1 MNIDLFD
8 FELPESLI
16 AQHPVEPRDHC
27 RLMVLDRAARS
38 ITHRHFHEM
47 PQLLRSQ
54 DLLVRNDTRVIPARV
69 VGLRDSTGGRWEAL
83 FLEELPEGAWHVLA
97 HSGGKPKPG
106 EAVTVGQGLK
116 LRLIEKL
123 EDGSW
128 RIAPEPPDFG
138 KPARELLEKH
148 GHIPLPPYIRDGRDT
163 PEDRQWY
170 QTVFA
175 RDAGS
180 VAAPT
185 AGLHFTE
192 DLIDKLVAS
201 DVGFAD
207 VTLHVGIGTFRPIKV
222 ENIEDHVLH
231 AEWASLSEKTAQAVR
246 SARESGGR
254 IIAVGTTS
262 ARTLETASRSGTIEP
277 FEGPTGLYIR
287 PGFEFQAIDGLI
299 TNFHLPKSSL
309 IVLVAA
315 LAGREFVMEAY
326 HEAVRLGYRF
336 YSYGD
341 AMLII

>member
-8 FELPESLI
+8 FELPETLI
-16 AQHPVEPRDHC
+16 AQQPVEPRDHC
-27 RLMVLDRAARS
+27 RLMVLDRSART
-38 ITHRHFHEM
+38 ITHRWFHEL
-47 PQLLRSQ
+47 PQILRGN

-69 VGLRDSTGGRWEAL
+69 VGVRDSTGGKWEAL
-83 FLEELPEGAWHVLA
+83 FLEELPNGDWHVLA
-97 HSGGKPKPG
+97 HCGGKPRPG
-106 EAVTVGQGLK
+106 EKVTIGQGAK
-116 LRLIEKL
+116 LQLIDKL

-128 RIAPEPPDFG
+128 RIAPEPPDSG
-138 KPARELLEKH
+138 KSARDILEVH

-163 PEDRQWY
+163 PDDRQWY

-175 RDAGS
+175 REAGS

-192 DLIDKLVAS
+192 DLITRLVATGVS
-201 DVGFAD
+201 FAD

-222 ENIEDHVLH
+222 TNIEDHVLH
-231 AEWASLSEKTAQAVR
+231 SEWASLSDKTAEAVR
-246 SARESGGR
+246 TARKSGGR
-254 IIAVGTTS
+254 VVAVGTTS
-262 ARTLETASRSGTIEP
+262 ARTLETAARSGKIEP
-277 FEGPTGLYIR
+277 FEGPTGLYVR
-287 PGFEFQAIDGLI
+287 PGFEFHATDGLI

-326 HEAVRLGYRF
+326 REAVRLGYRF

-341 AMLII
+341 AMLIV